1 MKNNI
6 DKLKKFLEDEDRN
19 TIIINQVSDEIGCFY
34 EFVIS
39 EMSKSIGITIIKN
52 TDIESL
58 NKTADLFENRKS
70 YIYHQTNLKKINE
83 ITNNNQKNIL
93 ITDYKNFK
101 KNLDKFV
108 TINGY
113 EFEKDSRYFFDKYLN
128 IKDENLI
135 NYCIAHPYLTFSE
148 LSKYNVNKTGYTTDP
163 MVNNLNN
170 FILEIR
176 KEVFRLKKS
185 NLKMKEFFNVLK
197 NEVKY
202 KKLSF
207 LTF

>member
-34 EFVIS
+34 EFVIG
-39 EMSKSIGITIIKN
+39 EMSKSIGITIIKK
-52 TDIESL
+52 TVIEIL
-58 NKTADLFENRKS
+58 NNTADLFGNRKS
-70 YIYHQTNLKKINE
+70 YIYHQTNLKNINE
-83 ITNNNQKNIL
+83 ITKNNQKNII
-93 ITDYKNFK
+93 ITDYKNYK
-101 KNLDKFV
+101 KNLEKFV

-113 EFEKDSRYFFDKYLN
+113 EFEKDFRYFFGKYHN

-135 NYCIAHPYLTFSE
+135 KYCIAHPYLTFSE

-163 MVNNLNN
+163 MVNDLNN